1 MLHAF
6 NFLVSV
12 IAGILCHYIC
22 RWLDERKKGG

>member
-1 MLHAF
+1 MIIAS

-22 RWLDERKKGG
+22 RWLDGHKKGS